1 MLLERAQLRPVVL
14 SAAFA
19 MTLAML
25 RQVVGVI
32 SLPGHLH
39 SAMPF
44 LSVRRQE
51 TAVSQRFLLSQQGM
65 RAGVEEAKI
74 PLGEREVG
82 RDTPGEA
89 TFAMA
94 FDCLKRSLS
103 WGDNDWLGIFGD
115 AEKPQIK
122 DCCTLNLSVLSL
134 VQTLARLN

>member
-14 SAAFA
+14 SAALA

-25 RQVVGVI
+25 RQVVGLI
-32 SLPGHLH
+32 SSPERWQSALPLR
-39 SAMPF
+39 
-44 LSVRRQE
+44 SVRRQA

-82 RDTPGEA
+82 RDTPREA

-94 FDCLKRSLS
+94 FDCLKRPSS
-103 WGDNDWLGIFGD
+103 WGDNDWLSICCD
-115 AEKPQIK
+115 AEEAV
-122 DCCTLNLSVLSL
+122 N
-134 VQTLARLN
+134 

>member
-1 MLLERAQLRPVVL
+1 MVLLERAQLRPVVL
-14 SAAFA
+14 SAALA

-25 RQVVGVI
+25 RQVVGCI

-44 LSVRRQE
+44 LSVRRQA

-94 FDCLKRSLS
+94 FDCLKRPSS
-103 WGDNDWLGIFGD
+103 WGDNDWLSICCD
-115 AEKPQIK
+115 AEEAV
-122 DCCTLNLSVLSL
+122 N
-134 VQTLARLN
+134 